1 MRDIAFFRILCM
13 DVDEREVM
21 ESYLPRYYS
30 SLCKSYSTQPHYH
43 SKCQQEEG
51 IKDTFTWE
59 ACQEGYDMCILNQFL
74 ILICYH
80 ELTESFIY
88 QEGLEEEVRVSRSRH
103 FQGVYR
109 RCIKALLQSYSR
121 VEIRS
126 QLPPNIN
133 K

>member
-1 MRDIAFFRILCM
+1 
-13 DVDEREVM
+13 
-21 ESYLPRYYS
+21 
-30 SLCKSYSTQPHYH
+30 
-43 SKCQQEEG
+43 
-51 IKDTFTWE
+51 
-59 ACQEGYDMCILNQFL
+59 MCILNQFL